1 MSNIKLVHSGGN
13 SVSLTTPTS
22 NPASNVTFK
31 LPQSDGSAGQVL
43 KTDGNGNLSWVTLP
57 TDTNDNTWV
66 KLATTSITSDVSS
79 VQFLNSSIT
88 GAFDTYKT
96 YAVLYS
102 NIRPVVDDSEFRL
115 RVFQEGSE
123 HTTSD
128 YRTRIQTESGDQT
141 INGDYS
147 RLSYNGVGNHVNSGA
162 PGGAAY
168 YEDISGIIYMTGF
181 PDRLRWKAW
190 SNSVFEDNSGT
201 IRRQDTGT
209 GTQTY
214 TETTGLSFYF
224 NNGNISG
231 ATNHG
236 KFTLYGIAT

>member
-1 MSNIKLVHSGGN
+1 MSELNFTHSNGN
-13 SVSLTTPTS
+13 KVKLTTPDTLAA
-22 NPASNVTFK
+22 NRTFK
-31 LPQSDGSAGQVL
+31 LPGIDGSAGQVL
-43 KTDGNGNLSWVTLP
+43 QTDGNGNLSWVTLP
-57 TDTNDNTWV
+57 TDNNTWV

-115 RVFQEGSE
+115 RVYQVGSE

-128 YRTRIQTESGDQT
+128 YRTRIQTESGNQT

-168 YEDISGIIYMTGF
+168 YEDINGIIYMTGF

-214 TETTGLSFYF
+214 TETTGIKFYF

>member
-22 NPASNVTFK
+22 NPASNITFK

-57 TDTNDNTWV
+57 TDNNTWV
-66 KLATTSITSDVSS
+66 KLATTSITSDVSD
-79 VQFLNSSIT
+79 VQFQNSIT

-115 RVFQEGSE
+115 RVYQVGSE
-123 HTTSD
+123 HTTTD
-128 YRTRIQTESGDQT
+128 YRTRIQTESGNQT

-168 YEDISGIIYMTGF
+168 YEDINGIIYMTGF

-214 TETTGLSFYF
+214 TETTGIKFYF

>member
-22 NPASNVTFK
+22 NPSSNITFK

-57 TDTNDNTWV
+57 TDNNTWV
-66 KLATTSITSDVSS
+66 KLATTSITSDVSD
-79 VQFLNSSIT
+79 VQFQNSIT

-115 RVFQEGSE
+115 RVYQVGSE

>member
-31 LPQSDGSAGQVL
+31 LPQSDGTAGQVL

-57 TDTNDNTWV
+57 TDNNTWV
-66 KLATTSITSDVSS
+66 KLATTSITSDVSD
-79 VQFLNSSIT
+79 VQFQNSIT

-115 RVFQEGSE
+115 RVYQVGSE

-214 TETTGLSFYF
+214 TETTGIKFYF

>member
-22 NPASNVTFK
+22 NPASNITFK
-31 LPQSDGSAGQVL
+31 LPQSDGTAGQVL

-57 TDTNDNTWV
+57 TDNNTWV
-66 KLATTSITSDVSS
+66 KLATTSITSDVSD
-79 VQFLNSSIT
+79 VQFQNSIT

-123 HTTSD
+123 HTTSA

>member
-22 NPASNVTFK
+22 NPSSNITFK
-31 LPQSDGSAGQVL
+31 LPQADGSVGQVL
-43 KTDGNGNLSWVTLP
+43 QTDGNGNLSWVTLP
-57 TDTNDNTWV
+57 TDNNTWV
-66 KLATTSITSDVSS
+66 KLATTSITSDVSD
-79 VQFLNSSIT
+79 VQFQNSIT

-96 YAVLYS
+96 YAVVYS
-102 NIRPVVDDSEFRL
+102 NIRPVVDDCQFRL
-115 RVFQEGSE
+115 RVFQAGSE

-128 YRTRIQTESGDQT
+128 YRTRIQTESGNQT

-190 SNSVFEDNSGT
+190 SNSVFEDNAGT

-214 TETTGLSFYF
+214 TETTGIKFYF

>member
-22 NPASNVTFK
+22 NPSSNITFK

-57 TDTNDNTWV
+57 TDNNTWV
-66 KLATTSITSDVSS
+66 KLATTSITSDVSD
-79 VQFLNSSIT
+79 VQFQNSIT
-88 GAFDTYKT
+88 GAFYTYKT

-115 RVFQEGSE
+115 RVYQVGSE

-214 TETTGLSFYF
+214 TETTGIKFYF

>member
-22 NPASNVTFK
+22 NPSSNITFK

-57 TDTNDNTWV
+57 TDNNTWV
-66 KLATTSITSDVSS
+66 KLATTSITSDVSD
-79 VQFLNSSIT
+79 VQFQNSIT

-128 YRTRIQTESGDQT
+128 YRTRIQTESGNQT

-214 TETTGLSFYF
+214 TETTGIKFYF

>member
-1 MSNIKLVHSGGN
+1 MSNIKVVHSGGN

-57 TDTNDNTWV
+57 TDNNTWV
-66 KLATTSITSDVSS
+66 KLATTSITSDVSD
-79 VQFLNSSIT
+79 VQFQNSIT

-115 RVFQEGSE
+115 RVYQVGSE

-128 YRTRIQTESGDQT
+128 YRTRIQTESGNQT
-141 INGDYS
+141 INSDYS

-214 TETTGLSFYF
+214 TETTGIKFYF